1 MGRLTRIFEK
11 DNQKYVC
18 IDVCGKKC
26 VEGYSECHDC
36 EPFTNVMKKLA
47 EYEDL
52 EEQGRLIK
60 LPCKVG
66 DAVYVITTCKYFGI
80 FLDRT
85 LWGDNGGFGTATGYC
100 CPYELSDSCPHED
113 GFEECEGGCKC
124 FENKL
129 AVFEDC
135 VECIAVYEH
144 ETVVFLIN
152 CGSVSFDDFGKTVF
166 LTKEEAEKAL
176 AEMGG

>member
-1 MGRLTRIFEK
+1 MTELDLKLQELKNAFDNLKEENKRFKFSNSILEK
-11 DNQKYVC
+11 ELQ
-18 IDVCGKKC
+18 
-26 VEGYSECHDC
+26 
-36 EPFTNVMKKLA
+36 
-47 EYEDL
+47 EYRQLD
-52 EEQGRLIK
+52 EQGLLLK
-60 LPCKVG
+60 QPCEVG
-66 DAVYVITTCKYFGI
+66 STVYVITTCKDFGKV
-80 FLDRT
+80 LDGT
-85 LWGDNGGFGTATGYC
+85 LWGDGGGHGTATGYY

-135 VECIAVYEH
+135 IECITVYEH

-152 CGSVSFDDFGKTVF
+152 CGSVSFEDFGKTVF

-176 AEMGG
+176 EEMEK